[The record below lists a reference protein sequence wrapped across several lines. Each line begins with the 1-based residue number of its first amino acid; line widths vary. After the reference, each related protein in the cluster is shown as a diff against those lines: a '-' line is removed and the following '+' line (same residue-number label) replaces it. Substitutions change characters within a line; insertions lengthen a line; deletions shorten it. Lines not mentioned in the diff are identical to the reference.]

1 MEIRSPAPASPV
13 VVRTAARFA
22 GAVSSIMRDQMEY
35 IDAKDHGRLLQSA
48 AFFDAQGE
56 CLNPT
61 EGGSRDD
68 GLSSTSRLLAA
79 RAGAD
84 WLETETDMAFWLP
97 PGSSDPARACG
108 RRADVHAAVNRTPR
122 GGYLLRKRIAFV
134 PEVAHLLVYEAAF
147 TLPEPHESAT
157 FEIIA
162 GYMPLAFA
170 ARWELDLA
178 TRAVQPA
185 DSRPRLRPRP
195 VIRATPDGRHAMGV
209 WSPDMPP
216 GQRGY
221 GLIEFPDVVKL
232 NCVVR
237 EGAVRPGA
245 AYRYRCY
252 FAVGTLDEVRAALLD
267 AAARFSPKL
276 REHGQ

>member
-1 MEIRSPAPASPV
+1 MEIRSPGEGSPV

-22 GAVSSIMRDQMEY
+22 GAVSSIMRDEMEY
-35 IDAKDHGRLLQSA
+35 IDTRDHGRLLQSA
-48 AFFDAQGE
+48 AFFDGLGE

-68 GLSSTSRLLAA
+68 GRTSTSRLFAA
-79 RAGAD
+79 RAGSG

-97 PGSSDPARACG
+97 PGSGYVRSCG
-108 RRADVHAAVNRTPR
+108 RRADVHAAVNRAPR
-122 GGYLLRKRIAFV
+122 AGYLLSKRIAFV
-134 PEVAHLLVYEAAF
+134 DEVPHLFVYDASF
-147 TLPEPHESAT
+147 NVPEPHESAV
-157 FEIIA
+157 FEVIA
-162 GYMPLAFA
+162 GYMPRAFA

-178 TRAVQPA
+178 TRSVEPA
-185 DSRPRLRPRP
+185 DARPGGRVRP
-195 VIRATPDGRHAMGV
+195 VIRATADGRHAMGV
-209 WSPDMPP
+209 WSPDIPP

-237 EGAVRPGA
+237 EGAVRPRA

-252 FAVGTLDEVRAALLD
+252 VAVGTLDEVRAALLD
-267 AAARFSPKL
+267 AAARFAPG
-276 REHGQ
+276 RH